1 MNESKSVNY
10 KETLNLPRTAFPMKA
25 NLAQREPEILE
36 FWERVDIYK
45 LILEQTKG
53 RPVFVLHDG
62 PPYANGDIHLGHTLN
77 KVLKDI
83 VVKYKSMR
91 GYFCPFVP
99 GWDCHGQPIEHE
111 VEKRLGVERSKISRM
126 QLRKRCK
133 NYALKYVNRQREQ
146 FKRLGVRGDFKN
158 PYLTLDYS
166 YEATNIEIFGRLYDR
181 GLIYKG
187 KKPIYWCYRCETAL
201 AEAEIEYEEE
211 KSPSIYV
218 KFPIKGNFAPLG
230 RHKKPKFVLIWTTTP
245 WTLPANVAVAVHPDV
260 YYSAVEVNGE
270 IYLLLDHLLEQV
282 FKEVGIQNYKILKKF
297 KGKELKGLVYVQPL
311 QGWDC
316 PMVLA
321 DFVAFDQGTGCVHI
335 APGHGQE
342 DFEVGLQH
350 HLPAPMPVDGKGF
363 FTKEAGKFRGKH
375 ILEAN
380 QFIIDDLK
388 RRNLLLYNTTIIHSY
403 PHCWRC
409 KKPVIFRATEQWF
422 ISVDKDR
429 LRKEALEEITKV
441 KWIPEWSENRIAS
454 MVKERPDWCI
464 SRQRSWGVPIPVF
477 YCKNCQKPL
486 VSKETIAAVVDLFK
500 REGADS
506 WFKKSAEEILPSG
519 MVCSSCSGPKFTKE
533 TNILDV
539 WFESGISHAAVLKN
553 RSELVWPADLYLEGS
568 DQHRGWFQSSLLT
581 SVGVEDRAPYRA
593 VLTHGFLVDQLGRK
607 MSKSLGNVIDPLE
620 VIKESGADILR
631 LWVASADYTT
641 DIAVSREIL
650 ERISEAYRR
659 LRNTARYLLGNLHD
673 FDPRKDA
680 LRYEDLEEI
689 DKWALLRLHKL
700 LLKVTKAYEEYKF
713 HLVYHAIY
721 NFCVTDMSAFYLDV
735 LKDRLYTSK
744 VDSPK
749 RRSAQ
754 TVLFEI
760 LVNLAKI
767 LSPILAFTSEE
778 IWQNIPEE
786 YRDKISVQL
795 CPWPEV
801 QEEYLDRY
809 LEERWDRLLEVRDE
823 VLKALEIARDEKLV
837 GNSLEAAVTIHAPS
851 DLYGFLDGYKDM
863 LPTIFIVSQVNLSPS
878 TEAPGKAFRSERLRD
893 VSILISKAVGEKCER
908 CWNFSESVGRDA
920 KHKKLC
926 ARCVEVVKSFTG

>member
-1 MNESKSVNY
+1 
-10 KETLNLPRTAFPMKA
+10 
-25 NLAQREPEILE
+25 
-36 FWERVDIYK
+36 
-45 LILEQTKG
+45 
-53 RPVFVLHDG
+53 
-62 PPYANGDIHLGHTLN
+62 
-77 KVLKDI
+77 
-83 VVKYKSMR
+83 
-91 GYFCPFVP
+91 
-99 GWDCHGQPIEHE
+99 
-111 VEKRLGVERSKISRM
+111 
-126 QLRKRCK
+126 
-133 NYALKYVNRQREQ
+133 
-146 FKRLGVRGDFKN
+146 
-158 PYLTLDYS
+158 
-166 YEATNIEIFGRLYDR
+166 
-181 GLIYKG
+181 
-187 KKPIYWCYRCETAL
+187 
-201 AEAEIEYEEE
+201 
-211 KSPSIYV
+211 
-218 KFPIKGNFAPLG
+218 
-230 RHKKPKFVLIWTTTP
+230 
-245 WTLPANVAVAVHPDV
+245 
-260 YYSAVEVNGE
+260 
-270 IYLLLDHLLEQV
+270 
-282 FKEVGIQNYKILKKF
+282 
-297 KGKELKGLVYVQPL
+297 
-311 QGWDC
+311 
-316 PMVLA
+316 
-321 DFVAFDQGTGCVHI
+321 VAFDQGTGCVHI

-342 DFEVGLQH
+342 DFDVGLQYG
-350 HLPAPMPVDGKGF
+350 LPAPMPVDSKGF

-388 RRNLLLYNTTIIHSY
+388 KRNLLLYNTTIIHSY

-409 KKPVIFRATEQWF
+409 KEPVIFRATEQWF
-422 ISVDKDR
+422 ISVDKDG
-429 LRKEALEEITKV
+429 LRKGALEEITKV

-477 YCKNCQKPL
+477 YCENCQKPL
-486 VSKETIAAVVDLFK
+486 VSEETIATLADLFK

-506 WFKKSAEEILPSG
+506 WFKKSAEEILPTG
-519 MVCSSCSGPKFTKE
+519 MVCSSCGSSKFTKE

-581 SVGVEDRAPYRA
+581 SVGVEDRAPYRV
-593 VLTHGFLVDQLGRK
+593 VLTHGFLVDQMGRK

-641 DIAVSREIL
+641 DIAVSQEIL
-650 ERISEAYRR
+650 ERISETYRR

-689 DKWALLRLHKL
+689 DKWALLKLHKL

-744 VDSPK
+744 ADSPK

-786 YRDKISVQL
+786 YREEISVQL
-795 CPWPEV
+795 CPWPKA
-801 QEEYLDRY
+801 QKEYLDRDI
-809 LEERWDRLLEVRDE
+809 EEKWDRLLEVRDE
-823 VLKALEIARDEKLV
+823 ALKALEIARDEKLI
-837 GNSLEAAVTIHAPS
+837 GNSLEAMVTIYAPS
-851 DLYGFLDGYKDM
+851 DLYGFLDGYKDI

-878 TEAPGKAFRSERLRD
+878 TEAPGKAFRSERLKD
-893 VSILISKAVGEKCER
+893 VSILVLKAVGGKCER

-926 ARCVEVVKSFTG
+926 ARCVEVVESLTG